1 MKEVILIKNGEI
13 ALKGL
18 NKGNFEAMLIKNIRR
33 KLSVMG
39 IKWSI
44 TKAQSTI
51 TVKTDDEFA
60 DLEMAQELIQKVFGI
75 SAFSRA
81 AEVEKDFEVIKITA
95 VEYLA
100 DTLKNAKTFKV
111 NAKRADKKFP
121 MTSPEIAMELGGYL
135 LSKYHH
141 LKVDVKNPEVTVTV
155 EIRDHSAFIHAS
167 KIQGAGG
174 MPLGSSGKA
183 MLLISGGID
192 SPVAGYMMAKRGL
205 ELSAIHFVSPPY
217 TSDRA
222 LQKVETLCEKMS
234 DYCGKIN
241 FYCVPF
247 TEIQENI
254 KNHCPE
260 ELFTIIMR
268 RIMMDIAQRVAKENG
283 ISCLITGE
291 SVAQVASQTVYAM
304 VCTDAVCDIPV
315 FRPVIGMDKDEI
327 VAIAKKI
334 DTFETSILP
343 YDDCCTVFTP
353 KHPRTKPILSF
364 VEKAQQAFDFEP
376 LVQEAIEQTTLKVI
390 ENR

>member
-60 DLEMAQELIQKVFGI
+60 DLEMAQELISKVFGI

-81 AEVEKDFEVIKITA
+81 AEVEKDFEVIKTTA

-121 MTSPEIAMELGGYL
+121 MTSPEIAMELGGHI
-135 LSKYHH
+135 LSKFHH

-222 LQKVETLCEKMS
+222 LQ
-234 DYCGKIN
+234 
-241 FYCVPF
+241 
-247 TEIQENI
+247 
-254 KNHCPE
+254 
-260 ELFTIIMR
+260 
-268 RIMMDIAQRVAKENG
+268 
-283 ISCLITGE
+283 
-291 SVAQVASQTVYAM
+291 
-304 VCTDAVCDIPV
+304 
-315 FRPVIGMDKDEI
+315 
-327 VAIAKKI
+327 
-334 DTFETSILP
+334 
-343 YDDCCTVFTP
+343 
-353 KHPRTKPILSF
+353 
-364 VEKAQQAFDFEP
+364 
-376 LVQEAIEQTTLKVI
+376 
-390 ENR
+390 